1 MVARVDKLNLPSY
14 TGFVMPKLTP
24 VTDADGAITDV
35 TISYPLDLTTQML
48 EYSARQEIRR
58 RPACDFSSPSVSLV
72 LLSAP
77 AAAQG
82 QQDFSKVEIA
92 TTKISNN
99 FVALD
104 GQGGRIG
111 VLYGPDGIFMVDS
124 QFAPLSDKIMAAI
137 RKVSD
142 QKIRFL
148 VNTHVHGDHTGGNE
162 NFGKAGA
169 TIVARPMLKQR
180 LIKPNPPANGGPA
193 PAGAPAAA
201 GPRLRDR
208 RAHADDDGRRDDRP
222 DSAAGGAHR
231 RRHRGEVREERRAD
245 DGRRV
250 PLARLPQHRS
260 RQRRVAQGHARGV
273 RHLIAAAGP
282 NTKVLPGHGPIT
294 NRAGIIAHKRM
305 ALALRDQVAK
315 MIAQGKTQEQIVA
328 AKITNPYEKQTGNA
342 AGTGDRF
349 VGQLVAE
356 LKASS

>member
-1 MVARVDKLNLPSY
+1 MRLL
-14 TGFVMPKLTP
+14 
-24 VTDADGAITDV
+24 I
-35 TISYPLDLTTQML
+35 PLGI
-48 EYSARQEIRR
+48 A
-58 RPACDFSSPSVSLV
+58 V
-72 LLSAP
+72 LIAAP

-82 QQDFSKVEIA
+82 QQDFSKVEIT

-124 QFAPLSDKIMAAI
+124 QFAPLSEKIMAAI

-180 LIKPNPPANGGPA
+180 LIKPSPPANGGPA

-201 GPRLRDR
+201 IPGYVIDERTRMTMDGETIDLIPLPVAHTDGDTAVKFVKNDVLMTGDVFRSLGFPNIDR
-208 RAHADDDGRRDDRP
+208 ANGG
-222 DSAAGGAHR
+222 SLKGMLAAF
-231 RRHRGEVREERRAD
+231 D
-245 DGRRV
+245 T
-250 PLARLPQHRS
+250 
-260 RQRRVAQGHARGV
+260 
-273 RHLIAAAGP
+273 LIAAAGP
-282 NTKVLPGHGPIT
+282 KTKVLPGHGPIT
-294 NRAGIIAHKRM
+294 NRAGMIAHKQM
-305 ALALRDQVAK
+305 ALKLRDQVAK
-315 MIAQGKTQEQIVA
+315 MLAEGKTQEQIVA